1 MARKR
6 DTGKG
11 TDYNAAEAE
20 ALAAR
25 IIDAYEAWDRES
37 GGGDS
42 EEPSQAD
49 VRAVVEW
56 AGHVMPK
63 NDGKRR
69 VRVDLPAGGMRKV
82 RKAAEKLEAA
92 RGKLETAKPSKSY
105 KAKSWHAQL
114 SDLTKTERGSKAADR
129 AGLNPTRQ
137 TLTKWLSDP
146 DYPIRRGDRE
156 KIEKAY
162 AELRNAPVTEA
173 REAEQGSA
181 KAVADAM
188 TDALSNKYGQNVRFR
203 DIESFK
209 FD

>member
-11 TDYNAAEAE
+11 EAYTPGEAE

-25 IIDAYEAWDRES
+25 IVEAYEAWDRAN
-37 GGGDS
+37 GGDDS

-69 VRVDLPAGGMRKV
+69 VRVDLPAGGMAKV

-92 RGKLETAKPSKSY
+92 RGKLGSAKPSTSY

-129 AGLNPTRQ
+129 AGLSPTRQ

-162 AELRNAPVTEA
+162 GELRNARVTEA

-203 DIESFK
+203 EIESFK